1 MKRRVVIT
9 GMGAITPIG
18 NSVEEFWKSVKENKR
33 CNERLDRNIFKML
46 NNLGYTIFRKDDDI
60 SVIYVN
66 FNKEKDK
73 VIYINNKELFD
84 YEELIKI
91 IDLMNSEDKIIF
103 VWYRNW
109 WLNKNDEVEKIHKL
123 INE

>member
-1 MKRRVVIT
+1 
-9 GMGAITPIG
+9 
-18 NSVEEFWKSVKENKR
+18 
-33 CNERLDRNIFKML
+33 ML